1 MKRTNYGL
9 LEAVATEVR
18 NDLTV
23 ISQNEG
29 SVLKMPFQFK
39 NIKLIY
45 FFFLALGF
53 EIKALCLLGRC
64 STT

>member
-45 FFFLALGF
+45 FFFSGT
-53 EIKALCLLGRC
+53 GV
-64 STT
+64 